1 MNVPLRITA
10 GTVIDGFTV
19 GDLLHGGGM
28 ALIYH
33 ASRPD
38 IDFPLVMKVPRF
50 GHGEPGTSVV
60 SHEIEHQMLETL
72 EGPHLPRFVAAG
84 DLERLPYLAMEY
96 VEGATLERQVERAP
110 IPAAEVAR
118 LGQALA
124 LAAHS
129 LHVQEAIHLDL
140 KPGNIIMRPNG
151 TAVLI
156 DFGLA
161 HHAQFP
167 DLLAEQFRRPIGSAP
182 YISPEQVFG
191 VRCDPRSDIFAIGV
205 ILYELATG
213 RLPFGMPSTIRGLRA
228 RCYRDPVPPRKL
240 IPALPNW
247 LQEIILH
254 CLEPDARRRPASAAQ
269 LAFDLGHPQQ
279 VAITER
285 GERLDRAGWRTR
297 LAGWLRMAGYEPAP
311 CPPPS
316 AQVAHAPIILIA
328 VPPGPGTTARAL
340 AVMAGRAASGES
352 NSRVVCATV
361 IKPLPDWG
369 TSDPHQTSARE
380 HLRHLVELR
389 QWASAL
395 ELPKEQLT
403 FHVLESN
410 NPAEALLEFIRA
422 NQVDHVIIGGPEVS
436 ETAGGRAARAKLGS
450 VVSRVVSEAPCHVTV
465 VRPRAASRTPEYDR
479 P

>member
-1 MNVPLRITA
+1 MTPPLRMAA
-10 GTVIDGFTV
+10 GTMIDGFTV
-19 GDLLHGGGM
+19 GELLQGGGM

-33 ASRPD
+33 ASRQD
-38 IDFPLVMKVPRF
+38 IEFPLVLKVPRF
-50 GHGEPGTSVV
+50 GHGAPGTSIV
-60 SHEIEHQMLETL
+60 SHEIECRMLETL
-72 EGPHLPRFVAAG
+72 GGPHIPRFVAAG

-96 VEGATLERQVERAP
+96 VEGEALERWVERAP
-110 IPAAEVAR
+110 IPPVEVAR
-118 LGQALA
+118 LGQAVA
-124 LAAHS
+124 LAAHN

-140 KPGNIIMRPNG
+140 KPLNVIMRPNG

-182 YISPEQVFG
+182 YIAPEQVFG

-213 RLPFGMPSTIRGLRA
+213 GLPFGMPSSIRGLRA

-240 IPALPNW
+240 IPGLPSW

-254 CLEPDARRRPASAAQ
+254 CLEPDAGRRPGSAAQ
-269 LAFDLGHPQQ
+269 LAFDLAHPQQ
-279 VAITER
+279 ISITAR

-297 LAGWLRMAGYEPAP
+297 LAHWVRMAGYEPAP

-316 AQVAHAPIILIA
+316 TQVANAPIVLTA
-328 VPPGPGTTARAL
+328 VPPGPGETARAL
-340 AVMAGRAASGES
+340 AVMTRRAASGECE
-352 NSRVVCATV
+352 SRVVCVMV
-361 IKPLPDWG
+361 IKRLPDWG

-395 ELPKEQLT
+395 ELPKERLT

-410 NPAEALLEFIRA
+410 DAAEALLEFIHA
-422 NQVDHVIIGGPEVS
+422 NQVDHVIIGGPRVS
-436 ETAGGRAARAKLGS
+436 ETATGRVAHGKLGS
-450 VVSRVVSEAPCHVTV
+450 VVNRVVSEAPCHVTI
-465 VRPRAASRTPEYDR
+465 VRPRAANRTLE
-479 P
+479 

>member
-1 MNVPLRITA
+1 MTPPLRIAA
-10 GTVIDGFTV
+10 GTVIDGFRV

-38 IDFPLVMKVPRF
+38 IEFPLVLKVPRF
-50 GHGEPGTSVV
+50 GHGAPGTSIV
-60 SHEIEHQMLETL
+60 SHEIECRMLATL
-72 EGPHLPRFVAAG
+72 GGPHVPRFVAAG

-96 VEGATLERQVERAP
+96 VEGEPLERWVERAP
-110 IPAAEVAR
+110 IPPMEVAR
-118 LGQALA
+118 LGQAVA

-140 KPGNIIMRPNG
+140 KPRNVIMRPNG
-151 TAVLI
+151 VAMLI

-182 YISPEQVFG
+182 YIAPEQVFG
-191 VRCDPRSDIFAIGV
+191 VRCDPRSDVFAIGV
-205 ILYELATG
+205 TLYELATG
-213 RLPFGMPSTIRGLRA
+213 TLPFGMPSSIRGLRA

-240 IPALPNW
+240 IPELPNW

-254 CLEPDARRRPASAAQ
+254 CLEPDAGRRPASAAQ
-269 LAFDLGHPQQ
+269 LAFDLAHPQQ
-279 VAITER
+279 IAITER
-285 GERLDRAGWRTR
+285 GERLNRAGWRTR
-297 LAGWLRMAGYEPAP
+297 LARWVRMAGYEPAP

-316 AQVAHAPIILIA
+316 TQVATAPIVLTA
-328 VPPGPGTTARAL
+328 LSPGSDQTAHAL
-340 AVMAGRAASGES
+340 AAVTRRVASSES
-352 NSRVVCATV
+352 ESRIVCVTV
-361 IKPLPDWG
+361 IKRLPDWG

-389 QWASAL
+389 QWANSL
-395 ELPKEQLT
+395 ELPKERLT

-410 NPAEALLEFIRA
+410 DPAEALLDFIRA
-422 NQVDHVIIGGPEVS
+422 NQVDHVIIGGSEVS
-436 ETAGGRAARAKLGS
+436 ETAPGRLARGKLGS
-450 VVSRVVSEAPCHVTV
+450 VVSRIVSEAPCHVTV
-465 VRPRAASRTPEYDR
+465 VRPRVAARAPK
-479 P
+479 